1 MSSVF
6 PLNQLIDV
14 CENLDSKRIPI
25 TQNKRIAGEIPYY
38 GASGVV
44 DYVQD
49 YLFDEELLLVSEDG
63 ANLLARTYPIAFS
76 IKGKTWVNN
85 HAHVLRFEQITT
97 QRFVE
102 YYLNSIKLDDYVS
115 GMAQPKLNQKSL
127 NSIRI
132 PIPPLPEQ
140 KQIIAILDQAFAAID
155 QAKAN
160 IEKNIQN
167 AKELFQ
173 SKLNE
178 IFSQKGEGWEEIK
191 FGELI
196 KLRSGDGLTAKNM
209 ITGEY
214 PVYGGN
220 GIAGF
225 HNDFN
230 LEGENLVIGRVGALC
245 GNVRYI
251 KQKIWLTDN
260 AFRITSVSKEIDN
273 EFLMY
278 LLDFKDLRSYARQ
291 AAQPVISNSS
301 LQDVKLRFPQ
311 DIEIQ
316 KRIVELLKSLGAKLT
331 LSEKQYLTK
340 TDSLKDLKKSILQK
354 AFAGELTGEE
364 VASDL
369 SMAAE
374 PEVEYKK

>member
-1 MSSVF
+1 MV
-6 PLNQLIDV
+6 
-14 CENLDSKRIPI
+14 
-25 TQNKRIAGEIPYY
+25 
-38 GASGVV
+38 
-44 DYVQD
+44 
-49 YLFDEELLLVSEDG
+49 
-63 ANLLARTYPIAFS
+63 
-76 IKGKTWVNN
+76 
-85 HAHVLRFEQITT
+85 
-97 QRFVE
+97 
-102 YYLNSIKLDDYVS
+102 
-115 GMAQPKLNQKSL
+115 
-127 NSIRI
+127 
-132 PIPPLPEQ
+132 
-140 KQIIAILDQAFAAID
+140 
-155 QAKAN
+155 
-160 IEKNIQN
+160 
-167 AKELFQ
+167 